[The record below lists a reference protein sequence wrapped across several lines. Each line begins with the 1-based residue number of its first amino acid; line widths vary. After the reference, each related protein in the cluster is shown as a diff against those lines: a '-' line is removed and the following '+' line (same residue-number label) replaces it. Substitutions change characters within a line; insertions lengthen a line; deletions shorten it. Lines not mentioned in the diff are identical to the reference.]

1 MTSKLQQIKSY
12 LATGR
17 SLTPAEAI
25 INGFG
30 FRLAARVLDLR
41 RQGVPVVTEIRE
53 NPATGDKY
61 AAYRLPKV
69 GDRVR
74 IINEGAESV
83 SRCYPTHYYRVG
95 DTGTLTEVAADLEGS
110 THQVRFDTLRN
121 GDFTWYVSR
130 GDIEVLQ

>member
-69 GDRVR
+69 GDRVAY
-74 IINEGAESV
+74 EGPS
-83 SRCYPTHYYRVG
+83 
-95 DTGTLTEVAADLEGS
+95 LTELFGERGYILVEGPKMYLLDLDCGRTIWCNKTS
-110 THQVRFDTLRN
+110 VR
-121 GDFTWYVSR
+121 
-130 GDIEVLQ
+130 VLPS